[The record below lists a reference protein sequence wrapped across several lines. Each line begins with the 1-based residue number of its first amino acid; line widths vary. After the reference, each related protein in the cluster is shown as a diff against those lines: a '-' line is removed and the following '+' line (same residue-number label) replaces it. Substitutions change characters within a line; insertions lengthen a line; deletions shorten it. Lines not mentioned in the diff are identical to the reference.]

1 MNNKQIAFAGVWNK
15 YLPAIRILVKKAA
28 AAEQVITLNQSD
40 MERAVGI
47 KKSGYRFSIDFV
59 NGRPDLLYS
68 NNEIAQA
75 LISVLTEDEVIREYL
90 SGNNYTFSFNNKYQL
105 QIKINL
111 TQKEA
116 MSPDARESAAR

>member
-116 MSPDARESAAR
+116 MSPDAQESAAR

>member
-1 MNNKQIAFAGVWNK
+1 M
-15 YLPAIRILVKKAA
+15 PAIRILVKKAA

-116 MSPDARESAAR
+116 MSPDAQESAAR

>member
-1 MNNKQIAFAGVWNK
+1 M
-15 YLPAIRILVKKAA
+15 PAIRILVKKAA

-111 TQKEA
+111 AQKEA
-116 MSPDARESAAR
+116 MSPDAQESAAR